1 MAVLSLII
9 GSGCSPRSD
18 PAGPCADLDIGLTRE
33 MGTRGGLRTTDRVF
47 DTDRLRSGFAFT
59 SQKTGRSEDELE
71 ADALKA
77 IPAKRFGH
85 PDEFGEL
92 CAFICSA
99 QASYITGQNFLIDGG
114 AYPGTY

>member
-1 MAVLSLII
+1 MVGATEISRQLRRPVKVIWSREEDIANDSL
-9 GSGCSPRSD
+9 
-18 PAGPCADLDIGLTRE
+18 A
-33 MGTRGGLRTTDRVF
+33 
-47 DTDRLRSGFAFT
+47 
-59 SQKTGRSEDELE
+59 
-71 ADALKA
+71 A
-77 IPAKRFGH
+77 IPAKRFGQ